1 MLDGK
6 YSDDIGKQVCSA
18 VAEALL
24 PAGWTSYD
32 NGLHGI
38 AQRYFLQAPRM
49 PQAAGDRLLG
59 GKLGQRTP
67 ESDPPYIAY
76 FDEVELA
83 TEIGHC
89 FRVLGRPAEAAERG
103 AVEGLSIEL

>member
-6 YSDDIGKQVCSA
+6 YSDDTGKQLCSA

-38 AQRYFLQAPRM
+38 AQRYFLRAPRM
-49 PQAAGDRLLG
+49 PQAAGDRPLG

-89 FRVLGRPAEAAERG
+89 FRVLGRSAEAAERG